1 AATRSMNGK
10 GEGPLVEPTPLEE
23 LPIAADRNHQKG
35 HEKTDRY
42 QSPQWRSKSRPKT
55 PRRQGSF
62 EPQCAQARTR
72 NPNNAR
78 SCDRPENP
86 ASGAANGTIS
96 CGGFD
101 SGRRDGG
108 GSQFRA
114 RSSSGG
120 IRGSGRAHEH
130 QPYVECWTRGYVQ
143 YWIRKICRADPHLGG
158 ARQAGS
164 L

>member
-1 AATRSMNGK
+1 MPSPAGFITAFFATVMGFSLIWQIWWLAILNFVAAV
-10 GEGPLVEPTPLEE
+10 LVVL
-23 LPIAADRNHQKG
+23 IG
-35 HEKTDRY
+35 
-42 QSPQWRSKSRPKT
+42 
-55 PRRQGSF
+55 
-62 EPQCAQARTR
+62 TR

-101 SGRRDGG
+101 PERTDRGR
-108 GSQFRA
+108 SQFRA

-120 IRGSGRAHEH
+120 IRGSGCAHEH